1 MIIQLAADLQD
12 GAGRLLRASPS
23 PPPSPLQTVV
33 FLLPLLLLMIC
44 SPVHLL
50 LQLKSCLSVAD
61 TVMQRGTAA
70 SCRRIFGREKNRPP
84 GVLPSERLDVD
95 FDSMIHV

>member
-23 PPPSPLQTVV
+23 PPLQTVV

-70 SCRRIFGREKNRPP
+70 SCRRIFGREKIVRQVSSRPS
-84 GVLPSERLDVD
+84 GWTLTS
-95 FDSMIHV
+95 IQ

>member
-23 PPPSPLQTVV
+23 PPPSPDGRFPAAVV
-33 FLLPLLLLMIC
+33 
-44 SPVHLL
+44 
-50 LQLKSCLSVAD
+50 VAD
-61 TVMQRGTAA
+61 DLFTCAPPPAA
-70 SCRRIFGREKNRPP
+70 EKLPFRCRHGHATRDGRELQENFWAGKNRPP